1 MRVSFSDAELAFR
14 DEVRAFFRDKLPD
27 DIRRKKAE
35 NVALEREDYIR
46 FQKIVFEQ
54 GWAAP
59 NWPVEYGGTGWTAT
73 QKYIFATELADAD
86 APDVL
91 PFGLGMVG
99 PVISVANPENN
110 VLNPYK
116 LFNAIFQGKD
126 AQTVWQEVGGG
137 FPGGHFYLKNLT
149 YGDGFTQ
156 FGLALG
162 CSVALWALIA
172 AAFAYTREKV
182 YLYVILA
189 LWVAVMVAVSMIGIM
204 AAH

>member
-1 MRVSFSDAELAFR
+1 MSTEQAPKMP
-14 DEVRAFFRDKLPD
+14 RAQTVYGA
-27 DIRRKKAE
+27 IVYWITI
-35 NVALEREDYIR
+35 VAAI
-46 FQKIVFEQ
+46 ICM
-54 GWAAP
+54 
-59 NWPVEYGGTGWTAT
+59 
-73 QKYIFATELADAD
+73 I
-86 APDVL
+86 
-91 PFGLGMVG
+91 G
-99 PVISVANPENN
+99 PVISVASPENN

-137 FPGGHFYLKNLT
+137 FPGGHFYLKQFT

-172 AAFAYTREKV
+172 AAIAYAADKI
-182 YLYVILA
+182 YLYVWLS
-189 LWVAVMVAVSMIGIM
+189 LWVAVMVALSMIGIM